1 MMRKIINGITYAVIL
16 VVVGGVAVGYGA
28 VRAGKLQ
35 PIRPYVVLSGSM
47 EPSVPTGSVVVVQP
61 NTSGYGV
68 GEVIT
73 FSQKSGK
80 DAVTHRINTIDN
92 VDGVISYTTKG
103 DANNQVDNSTVAKDQ
118 VVGKVIWTIPYLG
131 FGIEYAKKP
140 YGFILLVIVPATII
154 IYEELKNIGREM
166 GKKVRRGKKHTE
178 VAVTESK
185 PVEISSLDE
194 QTAPVPYSSWHWQ
207 ATIPTSFGQ
216 GLSKYAP
223 NIPLKLMGVG
233 VTSVAEMPVSTQPA
247 RVVVKPDKKSV
258 KWLGLVPT
266 VAVVMLFVGVT
277 GSFFAD
283 TEQTLANFLGA
294 AADFDQQQRLFL
306 ANSMV
311 INEVLPV
318 ASCKQGQTEGVFVEL
333 YNGSSDPVDLKD
345 YTISDGIKDVGL
357 VNSESTMVDS
367 GKMVILAYSKA
378 IFGTDKCFD
387 DPGVPIVNLG
397 NQIKLGNSK
406 LLLKDTLGNVVDT
419 VRWGQADGLIPLSDQ
434 SIERVPR
441 GFDTATG
448 SQFTPTDFVVTTQPS
463 PGW

>member
-1 MMRKIINGITYAVIL
+1 
-16 VVVGGVAVGYGA
+16 
-28 VRAGKLQ
+28 
-35 PIRPYVVLSGSM
+35 
-47 EPSVPTGSVVVVQP
+47 VVVVQSS
-61 NTSGYGV
+61 TSGYGV
-68 GEVIT
+68 GDVIT
-73 FSQKSGK
+73 FTQKSGK

-92 VDGVISYTTKG
+92 ANGTVTYTTKG
-103 DANNQVDNSTVAKDQ
+103 DANNQVDNSAVAKDQ

-166 GKKVRRGKKHTE
+166 GKAVRRGKKTTE
-178 VAVTESK
+178 VVVTESK
-185 PVEISSLDE
+185 SVHVSGASSIL
-194 QTAPVPYSSWHWQ
+194 TAIEHPSPWHWQ
-207 ATIPTSFGQ
+207 TKIPTNIGQ

-223 NIPLKLMGVG
+223 NLPLRLMGVG
-233 VTSVAEMPVSTQPA
+233 VAAAAEVQTLAQPA
-247 RVVVKPDKKSV
+247 RVVVKADKKSV

-294 AADFDQQQRLFL
+294 AADFDQQQTNLVARTL
-306 ANSMV
+306 V

-318 ASCKQGQTEGVFVEL
+318 TECTQGQTEAVFVEL
-333 YNGSSDPVDLKD
+333 FNGSSEVMDLKD
-345 YTISDGIKDVGL
+345 YKISDGNLDVGL
-357 VNSESTMVDS
+357 VNSGSFTVDP
-367 GKMVILAYSKA
+367 GKLVILAHSTA
-378 IFGTDKCFD
+378 IFGPNKCFD
-387 DPGVPIVNLG
+387 DPGVPVANLG
-397 NQIKLGNSK
+397 SQIKLGNRQ
-406 LLLKDTLGNVVDT
+406 LQLKDAMGDVIDT
-419 VRWGQADGLIPLSDQ
+419 VRWGQADGLIPLNGQ

-448 SQFTPTDFVVTTQPS
+448 SQFTSTDLVVTTLPS

>member
-1 MMRKIINGITYAVIL
+1 MVRKVINGLVYVVIL
-16 VVVGGVAVGYGA
+16 VVVGAFAVGYGA

-61 NTSGYGV
+61 STSGYSV

-92 VDGVISYTTKG
+92 TDGAISYTTKG

-131 FGIEYAKKP
+131 YGIEYAKKP

-166 GKKVRRGKKHTE
+166 SKAVRRGKKHTA
-178 VAVTESK
+178 VVTESK
-185 PVEISSLDE
+185 PVEISSVGE
-194 QTAPVPYSSWHWQ
+194 QTASIPYSPWHWQ
-207 ATIPTSFGQ
+207 TTIPTSIGQ

-223 NIPLKLMGVG
+223 NIPLKLIGAG
-233 VTSVAEMPVSTQPA
+233 VTGVAEVPVSTQPT

-306 ANSMV
+306 ANSLV

-318 ASCKQGQTEGVFVEL
+318 TSCKQGQAEGVFVEL
-333 YNGSSDPVDLKD
+333 YNGSSKSVDLKD
-345 YTISDGIKDVGL
+345 YIISDGLVDVNL
-357 VNSESTMVDS
+357 VNSESIMVDP
-367 GKMVILAYSKA
+367 GKMVILAYSTA
-378 IFGTDKCFD
+378 IFGTDKCFN

-397 NQIKLGNSK
+397 SQIKLGNSK

-419 VRWGQADGLIPLSDQ
+419 VRWSQADGLIPLSGQ

-448 SQFTPTDFVVTTQPS
+448 SQFTPTDLVVTTQPS